1 MGRRCDPVCFPR
13 PCCAASARGAGAECG
28 RGAANVARPA
38 LAPGTPHHPHHYG
51 HHHASDCPDRH
62 VRCSHFRFCRQVND
76 PLYGLPP
83 WAEGAASRIQSRW
96 RGSKARQELGPAVA
110 EHTAGRSAAA
120 ATVQR
125 GLRRRAAR
133 RAAGEEV
140 KQRRLQV
147 SLPPTACKTGAH
159 FASSSKFAE
168 PLFSSG
174 GSERGPSCCRCS
186 SSARRLA
193 SS

>member
-1 MGRRCDPVCFPR
+1 MLEEWGAVAIQSAFRGR
-13 PCCAASARGAGAECG
+13 AARREVEAQERSAVEVQRMWRG
-28 RGAANVARPA
+28 RHSRQVP
-38 LAPGTPHHPHHYG
+38 LITPTISHQPTIILI
-51 HHHASDCPDRH
+51 ATSDAH
-62 VRCSHFRFCRQVND
+62 TLRFCRQVND

-147 SLPPTACKTGAH
+147 SLPPTARKPRAH
-159 FASSSKFAE
+159 FASPIS
-168 PLFSSG
+168 
-174 GSERGPSCCRCS
+174 
-186 SSARRLA
+186 
-193 SS
+193 

>member
-1 MGRRCDPVCFPR
+1 MRSRCSGC
-13 PCCAASARGAGAECG
+13 
-28 RGAANVARPA
+28 GAAGTRARLTLNTTA
-38 LAPGTPHHPHHYG
+38 ITATTMVTVILTTMSDAHAP
-51 HHHASDCPDRH
+51 
-62 VRCSHFRFCRQVND
+62 RFCRQVND

-96 RGSKARQELGPAVA
+96 RGSKARQEIGPVVA

-147 SLPPTACKTGAH
+147 SLPPTARKPRAH
-159 FASSSKFAE
+159 FAS
-168 PLFSSG
+168 L
-174 GSERGPSCCRCS
+174 
-186 SSARRLA
+186 
-193 SS
+193 